1 VKFGVLSAAQSVAI
15 VRAMNAVVTA
25 EGTVAPVLIEEECL
39 AAAQRHLLGL
49 DPPMKGLHRTLPDD
63 LAQLLDTPQLRKSTV
78 RLLATLSIVDKNV
91 SAAKVDVVE
100 EVAKRLGVREFGV
113 QMMHNVARG
122 RYRRDGVSLMTRFI
136 NHYWSYTGR
145 ASVRDWAA
153 ILWPFMPWMP
163 GLRGYLRLDETSAR
177 YKALAN
183 LPSDTLGNAVY
194 RYYATRGFPVPGD
207 HQAIPEGW
215 ARHEVYHVIAN
226 YNTSLHGELLL
237 AGFIGG
243 NTDEM
248 CLDLMLPALVQL
260 HAGKTFVPGPTAED
274 LLKPDDFFRAVA
286 RGAAMKV
293 DLLKGWRL
301 WEFSTMRLAD
311 FRERVGI
318 PAFTPDEHARLLA
331 DDGLLEA

>member
-1 VKFGVLSAAQSVAI
+1 VKFGVLSPAQSAAI
-15 VRAMNAVVTA
+15 VQAMKAVVTA
-25 EGTVAPVLIEEECL
+25 SGTMAAVAVEQECV

-49 DPPMKGLHRTLPDD
+49 DPPLTGLPHTLPDD
-63 LAQLLDTPQLRKSTV
+63 LAQVLDTPALRKSTV
-78 RLLATLSIVDKNV
+78 RLLATLSIVDKQV
-91 SAAKVDVVE
+91 STTKVDVVE
-100 EVAKRLGVREFGV
+100 AAAKQLAVREFGV
-113 QMMHNVARG
+113 QLMHNVARG
-122 RYRRDGVSLMTRFI
+122 KYRRDTPRLMTRFI
-136 NHYWSYTGR
+136 NHYWSYSGR
-145 ASVRDWAA
+145 ASLRDWAA
-153 ILWPFMPWMP
+153 ILWPMMPWMP
-163 GLRGYLRLDETSAR
+163 GLRGYLRLDETSSR

-194 RYYATRGFPVPGD
+194 RYYAERGFPVPGD

-274 LLKPDDFFRAVA
+274 LLRPDDFFRAVA

-301 WEFSTMRLAD
+301 WEFAAMRLGD

-318 PAFTPDEHARLLA
+318 PAFTPTEHARLLA

>member
-1 VKFGVLSAAQSVAI
+1 
-15 VRAMNAVVTA
+15 
-25 EGTVAPVLIEEECL
+25 
-39 AAAQRHLLGL
+39 
-49 DPPMKGLHRTLPDD
+49 
-63 LAQLLDTPQLRKSTV
+63 
-78 RLLATLSIVDKNV
+78 
-91 SAAKVDVVE
+91 
-100 EVAKRLGVREFGV
+100 
-113 QMMHNVARG
+113 
-122 RYRRDGVSLMTRFI
+122 MTRFI
-136 NHYWSYTGR
+136 NYYWSYTGR
-145 ASVRDWAA
+145 ASLRDWAA

-183 LPSDTLGNAVY
+183 LPADTLGNAVY

-207 HQAIPEGW
+207 RQAIPEGW

-226 YNTSLHGELLL
+226 YNTTLHGELLL

-260 HAGKTFVPGPTAED
+260 HAGKTFVPGPSAED

-301 WEFSTMRLAD
+301 WEFATMRLSE

-318 PAFTPDEHARLLA
+318 PAFTPTEHARLLA
-331 DDGLLEA
+331 DEGLLEA